1 MWDKDTKIST
11 FLQLFKPILNRQF
24 FKQMKDLGADK
35 YVKKLFAP
43 QLIIFMIYAQ
53 LEQLKSLRAISNS
66 LNNQDFSQ
74 AINLESI
81 SFSQISRRLNNLPTE
96 VLQTLFKDLTFKVLK
111 EAGVNALNESLQ
123 RIHIIDSSTI
133 SLCLTDYRWASF
145 RKTKAGV
152 KLHLRLR
159 FFEKGVLP
167 VKAVITPAKPAD
179 KNEMDALVVDE
190 EGALNVFDRAYV
202 DYKKFDGYCEN
213 GTRFVTRLKGNA
225 LKEVV
230 EDLPIDPDG
239 PLTKHQI
246 VRLGNPY
253 TYKMKHEL
261 RLIETVDTEGKPVII
276 ITNDFNLTAEEI
288 GDIYRNRWQIEI
300 FFKWLKQH
308 LKVKHFHGKS
318 EQAVQNQLF
327 IALITY
333 CLLKML
339 ELKTGYKGPL
349 LAIKRLL
356 ATCLYEPF
364 TSFVQKLYKKPTR
377 PSKGRRRQPDHEAI
391 YQETL
396 RQVIAG
402 EADHLN
408 DLANDPVIL

>member
-1 MWDKDTKIST
+1 
-11 FLQLFKPILNRQF
+11 
-24 FKQMKDLGADK
+24 
-35 YVKKLFAP
+35 
-43 QLIIFMIYAQ
+43 MIYAQ
-53 LEQLKSLRAISNS
+53 LEKLKSLRAISNS
-66 LNNQDFSQ
+66 LNNKDFSQ
-74 AINLESI
+74 AINIKSI

-96 VLQTLFKDLTFKVLK
+96 VLQTLFKGLTFKVLK

-133 SLCLTDYRWASF
+133 SLCLSSYRWASF

-167 VKAVITPAKPAD
+167 EKVVITPAKSAD
-179 KNEMDALVVDE
+179 KTQMDALVVDE

-202 DYKKFDGYCEN
+202 DYKKFDSYCEN

-225 LKEVV
+225 IKEVV
-230 EDLPIDPDG
+230 KELPVNSDG
-239 PLTKHQI
+239 SLKKHQL
-246 VRLGNPY
+246 VYLGNPY
-253 TYKMKHEL
+253 TYKMKHNL
-261 RLIETVDTEGKPVII
+261 RLIETLDTEGKPVII
-276 ITNDFNLTAEEI
+276 ITNDFDLTAEEI

-318 EQAVQNQLF
+318 EQAVQNQIF

-333 CLLKML
+333 CLLKLL
-339 ELKTGYKGPL
+339 ELKTCYKGPL
-349 LAIKRLL
+349 LTIKRLL
-356 ATCLYEPF
+356 KTCLYEPF
-364 TSFVQKLYKKPTR
+364 NCFVQKLYKKPTR
-377 PSKGRRRQPDHEAI
+377 PSKGRRRLPDHESI

-396 RQVIAG
+396 RQVIVG

-408 DLANDPVIL
+408 DLTYDPVNL

>member
-1 MWDKDTKIST
+1 MQDKDTRKST
-11 FLQLFKPILNRQF
+11 FYQLFKPILNGQY
-24 FKQMKDLGADK
+24 FKQIKDLGVDK
-35 YVKKLFAP
+35 YVKKLFTP

-53 LEQLKSLRAISNS
+53 LEQLKSLRAIGNS
-66 LNNQDFSQ
+66 LNNKDFSQ
-74 AINLESI
+74 AINLKSI
-81 SFSQISRRLNNLPTE
+81 SFSQISRRLNKLPTE
-96 VLQTLFKDLTFKVLK
+96 VFQALFKSLTFKVLK

-123 RIHIIDSSTI
+123 HIHIIDSSTI
-133 SLCLTDYRWASF
+133 SLCLSNYRWASF

-167 VKAVITPAKPAD
+167 EKVVITPAKPAD
-179 KNEMDALVVDE
+179 KTQMDALVVDE

-202 DYKKFDGYCEN
+202 DYKKFDSYCEN

-230 EDLPIDPDG
+230 KELPVDPEG
-239 PLTKHQI
+239 PLKKHQL
-246 VRLGNPY
+246 VYLGNTY
-253 TYKMKHEL
+253 TYKMKHKL
-261 RLIETVDTEGKPVII
+261 RLIETVDTEGKQVII
-276 ITNDFNLTAEEI
+276 ITNDYDLTAKEI

-318 EQAVQNQLF
+318 EQAVQNQIF

-333 CLLKML
+333 CLLKLL
-339 ELKTGYKGPL
+339 ELKTCYKGPL
-349 LAIKRLL
+349 LTIKRLL
-356 ATCLYEPF
+356 KTCLYEPF
-364 TSFVQKLYKKPTR
+364 NCFVQKLYRKPTR
-377 PSKGRRRQPDHEAI
+377 PSKGRRRQLDHEAI

-396 RQVIAG
+396 RQVIVG

-408 DLANDPVIL
+408 DLTYDPVNL

>member
-1 MWDKDTKIST
+1 MWDKDTRIST
-11 FLQLFKPILNRQF
+11 FLQLFKPILNGQF
-24 FKQMKDLGADK
+24 FKQIKDLGVDK
-35 YVKKLFAP
+35 YVKKLFTTH
-43 QLIIFMIYAQ
+43 LIIFMIYAQ

-66 LNNQDFSQ
+66 LNNQDSSQ
-74 AINLESI
+74 AIALESI

-96 VLQTLFKDLTFKVLK
+96 VFQTLFKHLTFKVLK

-133 SLCLTDYRWASF
+133 SLCLTDYRWADF
-145 RKTKAGV
+145 RTTKAGV

-167 VKAVITPAKPAD
+167 EEAVITPAKPAD
-179 KNEMDALVVDE
+179 KTQMDALVVDE

-202 DYKKFDGYCEN
+202 DYRKFDSYCEN
-213 GTRFVTRLKGNA
+213 GTRFVTRLKGIA
-225 LKEVV
+225 IKEVV
-230 EDLPIDPDG
+230 EELPIDTDG
-239 PLTKHQI
+239 PLKKHQI
-246 VRLGNPY
+246 VLLGNPY
-253 TYKMKHEL
+253 TNKMKHKL

-276 ITNDFNLTAEEI
+276 ITNDFDLTAEEI
-288 GDIYRNRWQIEI
+288 GDIYKNRWQTEI

-318 EQAVQNQLF
+318 EQAVKNQLF

-349 LAIKRLL
+349 LTIKRLL
-356 ATCLYEPF
+356 KTCLYEPF
-364 TSFVQKLYKKPTR
+364 NCFVQKLYKKPTR
-377 PSKGRRRQPDHEAI
+377 PSKGRRRPPDHEAI

-402 EADHLN
+402 ETDHLN
-408 DLANDPVIL
+408 DLDYDPVIL